1 MKAALIALGLLAAIV
16 PVQPALACPPPPPGW
31 VPPTET
37 QMLSRSLNGMTDI
50 AYGVMTRS
58 SDKAGGPSMFKVIH
72 VYRGSLRKGELI
84 EAPAGWGHPTP
95 VCVGMMGPATAPP
108 VGAYGVIAFARSAPM
123 IDFIKPEHV
132 QIMIRE
138 GWIKSAR
145 AR

>member
-1 MKAALIALGLLAAIV
+1 MKAALFTLGLMAAIL
-16 PVQPALACPPPPPGW
+16 PVSPALACPPPPPGW

-50 AYGVMTRS
+50 AYGVVTRS
-58 SDKAGGPSMFKVIH
+58 SNTPGAPALFKVIH
-72 VYRGSLRKGELI
+72 VYRGTLRKGQTI
-84 EAPAGWGHPTP
+84 DAPPGWGHPTP
-95 VCVGMMGPATAPP
+95 VCAGMMGPATAQP
-108 VGAYGVIAFARSAPM
+108 VGAYGVIAFARTSPM